1 MKKCVLFFLCVLL
14 LCGFISPL
22 WAGIGDNFQASS
34 LILGGSMSFKM
45 DKENLDVD
53 TDDFQLFQLNPSFGL
68 FVADG
73 LSVFFYPSVRYQRGD
88 GDYYTFSTG
97 YDYYKTMQYGVSLG
111 LNYYIPL
118 TAPSSPFGPVLS
130 LGAGLGMRI
139 SSGTQALNEGEK
151 LIWDDPYKYID
162 LSGYIDYYFFLTER
176 VAPYLEVVPGY
187 TMMLGETPVK
197 YFEVTAKV
205 GIAFFLPSRQMSL
218 VGR

>member
-1 MKKCVLFFLCVLL
+1 MKKCALFFLCALF
-14 LCGFISPL
+14 LCGFVSPL

-73 LSVFFYPSVRYQRGD
+73 LSVFFYPSARYTRGD
-88 GDYYTFSTG
+88 GAYYSYST
-97 YDYYKTMQYGVSLG
+97 DYYKSMQYGVSLG
-111 LNYYIPL
+111 LSYYMPL
-118 TAPSSPFGPVLS
+118 TSPSSLFGPVLS

-151 LIWDDPYKYID
+151 LLWDDPYKYID
-162 LSGYIDYYFFLTER
+162 LAGYIDYYFFLTER

-187 TMMLGETPVK
+187 TMRLGENPVK
-197 YFEVTAKV
+197 YFEVTASV

-218 VGR
+218 SRR